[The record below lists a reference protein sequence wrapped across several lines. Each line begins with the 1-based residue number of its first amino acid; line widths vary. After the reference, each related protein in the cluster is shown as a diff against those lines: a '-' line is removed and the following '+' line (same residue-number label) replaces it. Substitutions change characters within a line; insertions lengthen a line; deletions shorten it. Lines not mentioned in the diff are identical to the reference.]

1 MEISGTYN
9 DITRLMT
16 LIGSSS
22 DEASES
28 ETTTSSHET
37 TASSASTDSDSS
49 SSSSGDLVSLS
60 ENGYGITGLL
70 GTVIPNQS
78 VLTSLEEKTTL
89 LQEHFLG
96 ALNTKLEEA
105 GIDTD
110 TPITL
115 KRNADGTIEVA
126 GDHPD
131 KEAIEALF
139 TEEPVLAEAFNAIA
153 DQSELARK
161 IKADRSV
168 AFARSG
174 GLAAYTSTALTS
186 SSSDTE
192 SFFASMLG
200 DSLSTWFDSE

>member
-22 DEASES
+22 DEASETA
-28 ETTTSSHET
+28 TTTSSHET
-37 TASSASTDSDSS
+37 TASSASTDSDS

-105 GIDTD
+105 GIDTEI
-110 TPITL
+110 PITL
-115 KRNADGTIEVA
+115 KRNADGSIEVA

-139 TEEPVLAEAFNAIA
+139 TEEPVLSEAFNAIA

-174 GLAAYTSTALTS
+174 GLAAYTSTSLTS